1 TYTRILVGPEGPLPP
16 PKGAELTGAH
26 YEFYPQALGGTIRFA
41 HERIGRPI
49 YVTESGICTD
59 DDTRR
64 IAYLD
69 QALAEVRQCL

>member
-1 TYTRILVGPEGPLPP
+1 MPP